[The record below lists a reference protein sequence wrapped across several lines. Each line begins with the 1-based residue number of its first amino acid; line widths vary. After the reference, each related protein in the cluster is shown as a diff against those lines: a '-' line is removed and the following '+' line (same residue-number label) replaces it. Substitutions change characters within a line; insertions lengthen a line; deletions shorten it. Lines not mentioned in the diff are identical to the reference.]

1 MTISSSRPYKPDT
14 DRTDTDATGLLLDIA
29 AICRTMPAGEET
41 WRQVLA
47 LLRRAVPF
55 DASTLYLYDN
65 EEELKIAASL
75 DGRVRA
81 DGEQTED
88 YASDLSV
95 PLLAA
100 DRVIGILSL
109 GRRENDP
116 FGDKDR
122 VLVSITADLLAMT
135 IQARRDRDRINA
147 LDRQIVE
154 AGVKTKDTRRYVVVA
169 ERLSAASELATSIN
183 HQINN
188 PLAVIVGNVQCLLL
202 SKQITDEKTIAR
214 LKVIEKAALTVSE
227 INRKLTN
234 ISRLAREEEKV

>member
-1 MTISSSRPYKPDT
+1 VTISSSRPYKPDT

-65 EEELKIAASL
+65 EEDLKIAASL

-100 DRVIGILSL
+100 DKVIGILSL

-116 FGDKDR
+116 VGDKDR

>member
-116 FGDKDR
+116 VGDKDR